1 MSEEKIKK
9 KIKELLQKNHIS
21 KPPVDVEKIAAVEN
35 LEIRLAPTGT
45 NISGALVRSGDT
57 TFIAINNAQHSNRQ
71 RFTIAHELAHYYLDH
86 PGEDLHVDGD
96 FTVNLRYRSSTDDAR
111 DAHEVEANRFAAAL
125 LMPQEFLTR
134 DMFADYPLDE
144 EKVKKLA
151 RKYQV
156 SEQAM
161 TIRLVGLGFVSP
173 D

>member
-1 MSEEKIKK
+1 MFEKR
-9 KIKELLQKNHIS
+9 IKELLRRNDIV
-21 KPPVDVEKIAAVEN
+21 KPPVDIERIAAMED

-45 NISGALVRSGDT
+45 NISGALVRSGNA
-57 TFIAINNAQHSNRQ
+57 TFIAVNNAQHLNRQ
-71 RFTIAHELAHYYLDH
+71 RFTIAHELAHYFLDH

-96 FTVNLRYRSSTDDAR
+96 FTVNLRYRSSIDDPH

-134 DMFADYPLDE
+134 DVFVDYPLDE
-144 EKVKKLA
+144 DKVKKLA

-161 TIRLVGLGFVSP
+161 TIRLVSLGFVSP

>member
-1 MSEEKIKK
+1 MAEEKIKQ
-9 KIKELLQKNHIS
+9 KIRELLLKNHIV
-21 KPPVDVEKIAAVEN
+21 KPPVDVEKVAALED

-45 NISGALVRSGDT
+45 NISGALVRSGDV
-57 TFIAINNAQHSNRQ
+57 TFIAVNNAQHRNRQ
-71 RFTIAHELAHYYLDH
+71 RFTIAHELAHYFLVH

-111 DAHEVEANRFAAAL
+111 DGFEVEANRFAAAL
-125 LMPQEFLTR
+125 LMPQEFLTK
-134 DMFADYPLDE
+134 DVIVEYPLDG
-144 EKVKKLA
+144 EKIKKLA
-151 RKYQV
+151 RRYQV